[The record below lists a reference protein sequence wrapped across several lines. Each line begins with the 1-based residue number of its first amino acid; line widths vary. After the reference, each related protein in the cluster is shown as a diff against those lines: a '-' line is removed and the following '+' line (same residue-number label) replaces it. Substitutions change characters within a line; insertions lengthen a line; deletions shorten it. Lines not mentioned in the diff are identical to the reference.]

1 MSSFGAKKKARIIH
15 TFDDDEGNDLSSA
28 SNTNDEGQSDRKFSS
43 VTAPASLNS
52 PPLLMMMDPTK
63 SEQADALPAEQA
75 PLGRIKFGRNKPA
88 KSSAL
93 RKSINI
99 NDDESQ
105 EGPTPES
112 GTTARGGDVDND
124 DASGGPVVIRPT
136 AGRLGP
142 GKLKKRPAASR
153 SSTRS
158 GEGTAD
164 EDEDDNTG
172 GSVVTKPAPKKSL
185 GQRLLE
191 NNTLRKSASLQ
202 NLSSNRNLP
211 IRFGGQEEA
220 PKYSRE
226 HLEELQSATPIAPQ
240 NLADLHLHDDGDEMS
255 LDPSELEGALVVQ
268 STEVATPS
276 AGSGSGSA
284 PRILSEAE
292 IRERKERRAR
302 LAKEAE
308 FISLDDGSED
318 ERARGSQV
326 TVNFG
331 TKKKSESRLVPEDED
346 LGEGYDEFVSDG
358 RLALGKKAEREAARR
373 HRREIAELIEAA
385 ENGSD
390 AESDDS
396 EAERRAAY
404 EAAQRRAGL
413 DGLHRPDQDHDVD
426 GIVGPDAVPRM
437 KPLPK
442 LNEVLQRMR
451 DIVQELENEVEW
463 KRTRIGDLEKEKEE
477 ILAREKEVQEIL
489 NQAGAKYQAAVAN
502 AGGSVGDV
510 AKMVTQSPLRPLP
523 SGIAADLPV
532 ERGLES
538 FGATPVRQEDT
549 EMA

>member
-1 MSSFGAKKKARIIH
+1 MSQKRRSPILPAMSSFGAKKKARIIH
-15 TFDDDEGNDLSSA
+15 TFDDDDDHDNDSGNHLSSA
-28 SNTNDEGQSDRKFSS
+28 PNTSDAGQSDQ
-43 VTAPASLNS
+43 P
-52 PPLLMMMDPTK
+52 
-63 SEQADALPAEQA
+63 A

-93 RKSINI
+93 RKSITI
-99 NDDESQ
+99 DDDEGR
-105 EGPTPES
+105 EGPASEPAA
-112 GTTARGGDVDND
+112 TARGGDGDGNGD
-124 DASGGPVVIRPT
+124 DGDDSGGPVVIRPS
-136 AGRLGP
+136 ASRSGS

-153 SSTRS
+153 SSFRP
-158 GEGTAD
+158 GEGTAED

-172 GSVVTKPAPKKSL
+172 GSVVTKPAQKKPL

-191 NNTLRKSASLQ
+191 NKTLRKSASLQ
-202 NLSSNRNLP
+202 GLSGNRNLP
-211 IRFGGQEEA
+211 IRFGGQEEG
-220 PKYSRE
+220 PRYSKE
-226 HLEELQSATPIAPQ
+226 HLEELQSATPVAPQ
-240 NLADLHLHDDGDEMS
+240 NLAELHLHDDGDEMS

-268 STEVATPS
+268 STEVAAPS
-276 AGSGSGSA
+276 TGSGSGSA
-284 PRILSEAE
+284 PRILTEAE

-302 LAKEAE
+302 LTREAE
-308 FISLDDGSED
+308 FISLEDGSED
-318 ERARGSQV
+318 EPAQSSRVAV
-326 TVNFG
+326 DFG
-331 TKKKSESRLVPEDED
+331 RKKKPESRLVPEDED

-373 HRREIAELIEAA
+373 HRREIAELIQAA
-385 ENGSD
+385 EEGSE

-413 DGLHRPDQDHDVD
+413 DGLHRPAGEDHDMD
-426 GIVGPDAVPRM
+426 GAVGPDAVPRM

-451 DIVQELENEVEW
+451 DIVRELENEVER
-463 KRTRIGDLEKEKEE
+463 KRARIGDLEREKEE

-502 AGGSVGDV
+502 AGGKVGDV

-523 SGIAADLPV
+523 PGIAGELPV

-538 FGATPVRQEDT
+538 FGATPVRQEADT